1 MNERLIAVATV
12 ALKVVL
18 FVFFVALVIKGH
30 EIVSWAGLGLMGLG
44 VIGILCL
51 IWSYNRKFR

>member
-1 MNERLIAVATV
+1 MNERLIAVAIV

-18 FVFFVALVIKGH
+18 FFFSVALVIKGH
-30 EIVSWAGLGLMGLG
+30 DIVSWAGLGLMGLG
-44 VIGILCL
+44 VAGILCL